1 MGRSVTVKDIAQE
14 AEVSIATVSRVLNNH
29 SNIKDELRQRVLHVA
44 VELGYFKTGGLPTAR
59 HDRRALKEIGFLL
72 NYADLEEPS
81 SDTSFWAHILH
92 GAEREARK
100 ANITITYRGV
110 GIQQPL
116 YLLLNT
122 LHEMRAGGILL
133 VGPAKPAIVEAIVQ
147 TNIPLVL
154 VDNSVRLPGRS
165 VDAVLSDNFEGAKE
179 AVAYLVAQGHQR
191 IAFLGGYAG
200 NDLSSLDKIYTFE
213 RRKDG
218 YFSALRDAQL
228 PISDELVVVYNTLQP
243 DDVFAACQRLLL
255 ARPTALFCVN
265 DPVAGRAM
273 RALRE
278 LGVRIP
284 EDISIVGFDDVE
296 IAEHLIPPLTTVR
309 VNREAMG
316 ATAVKSLM
324 ARIANPQALG
334 VTSVL
339 DVELIKRASVQP
351 L

>member
-1 MGRSVTVKDIAQE
+1 VKDIAQE

-44 VELGYFKTGGLPTAR
+44 VELGYFKSGGLPTAR
-59 HDRRALKEIGFLL
+59 QDRRALKEIGFLL

-81 SDTSFWAHILH
+81 PDTSFWAHILH
-92 GAEREARK
+92 GAEKEARK
-100 ANITITYRGV
+100 ANIAITYRGV
-110 GIQQPL
+110 GTQQPS

-122 LHEMRAGGILL
+122 LHEMRVGGILL
-133 VGPAKPAIVEAIVQ
+133 VGPSKPAIVEAIAQ
-147 TNIPLVL
+147 TNVPLVL
-154 VDNSVRLPGRS
+154 VDNSVRLPGKS
-165 VDAVLSDNFEGAKE
+165 IDAVLSDNFEGAKE
-179 AVAYLVAQGHQR
+179 AVAYLIGQGHRR
-191 IAFLGGYAG
+191 IAFLGGYTVHDPASP
-200 NDLSSLDKIYTFE
+200 NRIYTFE

-218 YFSALRDAQL
+218 YFSALRDANL
-228 PISDELVVVYNTLQP
+228 PICDELVVAYNTLRP
-243 DDVFAACQRLLL
+243 DDVFAACQRLLA

-273 RALRE
+273 RALRA

-284 EDISIVGFDDVE
+284 EDISVVGFDDVE

-309 VNREAMG
+309 VDREAMG

-324 ARIANPQALG
+324 ARIADPQAPG
-334 VTSVL
+334 VTCVL
-339 DVELIKRASVQP
+339 DVELIKRASVLQ